1 VNPTAPATGAPEVRE
16 MPEITLSQGTIEYR
30 DEGAG
35 PPVLLIH
42 GAKEA

>member
-1 VNPTAPATGAPEVRE
+1 

-35 PPVLLIH
+35 RPVVLIH
-42 GAKEA
+42 GELVLSFSQRPERALSPKEA